1 LNVYKKKTLR
11 NMAPTVRK
19 VARII
24 NDLDSAIRRLKNLT
38 DDLAR
43 LEADSRALH
52 NRTSW
57 EKAGEVHT
65 VHDPISGRTTI
76 DEATEI
82 LFGKEDT
89 DEL

>member
-1 LNVYKKKTLR
+1 MYKKKTLR
-11 NMAPTVRK
+11 NMAPTVRR

-24 NDLDSAIRRLKNLT
+24 NDLDSAIHRLKNLT

-52 NRTSW
+52 NRRTW
-57 EKAGEVHT
+57 EKAAETHAGQDGIPNHT
-65 VHDPISGRTTI
+65 PI
-76 DEATEI
+76 DKATDI
-82 LFGKEDT
+82 LFAQEAD

>member
-1 LNVYKKKTLR
+1 MYKKKTLR
-11 NMAPTVRK
+11 NMAPTVRR

-38 DDLAR
+38 DDLAC

-52 NRTSW
+52 NRTTW
-57 EKAGEVHT
+57 EKAAEVHVGQDGIPKHT
-65 VHDPISGRTTI
+65 PI
-76 DEATEI
+76 DKATEI
-82 LFGKEDT
+82 LFGEDAQ